1 MRLSYLEIF
10 CVVAQVKS
18 FSRAAKLLYLTQP
31 TVSSQIQYMEN
42 FYGTQLFER
51 TTQGVVLTE
60 AGKVVHEY
68 AKRLLD
74 LHDEMEKQLDRVV
87 HTNNPSLV
95 VGASSSMGNY
105 ALPCSIYTFKEKFPE
120 VDVKLEIANTEEI
133 IRRVTGDSIDLG
145 IVEGPVEAPGLVSH
159 KIFADE
165 MVLIAP
171 PQEPWLGME
180 YVPVDIL
187 KKEPFILREQG
198 SGTRRVLERSL
209 ALVGLRIRDLNVAAE
224 MSSIDAIK
232 SAVESGLG
240 VSMLSRLAV
249 QKEIIKGMLV
259 ALPIENLSIKT
270 DIHVVLREE
279 KQQPSIATRFIRFIA
294 APEERSFC

>member
-1 MRLSYLEIF
+1 MRLSNLEIF

-42 FYGTQLFER
+42 YYGTRLFER
-51 TTQGVVLTE
+51 TAQGVVLTE

-68 AKRLLD
+68 ARRLLD
-74 LHDEMEKQLDRVV
+74 LHDEMEKQLDRLV
-87 HTNNPSLV
+87 HADHPTLV
-95 VGASSSMGNY
+95 VGASSTMGNY
-105 ALPCSIYTFKEKFPE
+105 ALPCSVYTFKEKFPE
-120 VDVKLEIANTEEI
+120 VDVRLEVANTEEI
-133 IRRVTGDSIDLG
+133 LRRVAGDSIDLG
-145 IVEGPVEAPGLVSH
+145 IVEGPVEAPGIVSH

-171 PQEPWLGME
+171 PREPWLSME
-180 YVPVDIL
+180 YAPVEML
-187 KKEPFILREQG
+187 KKEPFILREPG

-209 ALVGLRIRDLNVAAE
+209 AAIGITTRHLNVVAE
-224 MSSIDAIK
+224 MGSIDAIK

-240 VSMLSRLAV
+240 VSMIPRLAAR
-249 QKEIIKGMLV
+249 KEIIKGMLV
-259 ALPIENLSIKT
+259 ALPIEDLSIPT